1 MLGQVD
7 FKTALGKGLASL
19 ISGDI
24 NVHLD
29 RYFGTFHGNFVCLV
43 FFLFL
48 TVARKNGCKK
58 FNKLRRRWNYGAE
71 KYAKKI
77 QNKGHMEKKK
87 EPSLCVI
94 LIHMK
99 IKVTRKAL
107 L

>member
-71 KYAKKI
+71 KYAK
-77 QNKGHMEKKK
+77 NKGMTRIKVIWIKRRNH
-87 EPSLCVI
+87 LCV
-94 LIHMK
+94 LY
-99 IKVTRKAL
+99 
-107 L
+107 